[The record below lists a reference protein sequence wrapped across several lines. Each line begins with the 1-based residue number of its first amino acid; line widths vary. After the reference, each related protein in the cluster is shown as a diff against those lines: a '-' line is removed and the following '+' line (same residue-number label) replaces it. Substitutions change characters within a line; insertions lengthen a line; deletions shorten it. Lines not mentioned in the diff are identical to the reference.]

1 MLQLI
6 LTALDRRCCTVPDL
20 TWDKNKGLAV
30 GFTRLA
36 KFFHKS
42 STCKF
47 LDTAFNSLAVDSKED
62 IVIMMLVASVCHN
75 APAVKLAVDQ
85 DLMRLLA
92 AQIDINFNNLT
103 HTELAVCL
111 TGTVGGCG
119 SRIF

>member
-1 MLQLI
+1 MGES
-6 LTALDRRCCTVPDL
+6 
-20 TWDKNKGLAV
+20 KGLAV
-30 GFTRLA
+30 GFTRLV
-36 KFFHKS
+36 KFFSKS

-47 LDTAFNSLAVDSKED
+47 LDIAFNSLNVDSKED

-75 APAVKLAVDQ
+75 APAVKLTVDQ

-111 TGTVGGCG
+111 TGLQAGGRAASKELSQLG
-119 SRIF
+119 RRAATRYGFRI